1 MSILSFTNSKPEQ
14 KILTFL
20 KEVDASFQPK
30 LSTKVDLVTYSKK
43 LSKLANVFFAT
54 LDNKDIGIVAFYI
67 NSDRRTAFITV
78 IGVLPDCQGKGIG
91 KFLLDL
97 VQDYAIEK
105 DLSCLELEVDKVNTS
120 AIRFYQKNGFVVSIS
135 DHLPSID
142 SNVTN
147 NDSFYMNKRLPISK
161 MG

>member
-105 DLSCLELEVDKVNTS
+105 TCLVLNSGWIRLTRRNTVLPEKWV
-120 AIRFYQKNGFVVSIS
+120 RCGIS
-135 DHLPSID
+135 DHFLLIRR
-142 SNVTN
+142 
-147 NDSFYMNKRLPISK
+147 NK
-161 MG
+161 

>member
-54 LDNKDIGIVAFYI
+54 LDNKG
-67 NSDRRTAFITV
+67 
-78 IGVLPDCQGKGIG
+78 
-91 KFLLDL
+91 
-97 VQDYAIEK
+97 
-105 DLSCLELEVDKVNTS
+105 
-120 AIRFYQKNGFVVSIS
+120 
-135 DHLPSID
+135 
-142 SNVTN
+142 
-147 NDSFYMNKRLPISK
+147 
-161 MG
+161 

>member
-1 MSILSFTNSKPEQ
+1 MSILSFTNSKSEQ

-20 KEVDASFQPK
+20 KEIDASFQPR

-43 LSKLANVFFAT
+43 INKLANVFFAT

-78 IGVLPDCQGKGIG
+78 IGVLPDYQGKGIG

-105 DLSCLELEVDKVNTS
+105 GLSYLELEVDKVNTS
-120 AIRFYQKNGFVVSIS
+120 AIRFYRKNGFVVSIS
-135 DHLPSID
+135 DHLPPID
-142 SNVTN
+142 SKVTN
-147 NDSFYMNKRLPISK
+147 NSFYMNKRLPISK